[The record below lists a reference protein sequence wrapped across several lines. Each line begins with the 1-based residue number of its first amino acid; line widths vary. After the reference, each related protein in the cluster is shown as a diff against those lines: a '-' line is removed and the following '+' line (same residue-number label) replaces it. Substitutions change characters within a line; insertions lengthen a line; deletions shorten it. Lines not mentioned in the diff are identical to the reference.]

1 MRSLSIVGLVLLT
14 SACAVDATGT
24 DDETS
29 TTTQY
34 MNAGDFDGGFY
45 DIRSKLDGAFA
56 ASNQA
61 GLTSLGLDC
70 SVTSK
75 IGNLHDCV
83 WTFAGEAHTVDPMTA
98 AISTS
103 QPWYECHVSPKTTLA
118 KFDAQMSAS
127 TDPLHETLPGT
138 TTTFDDVLADC
149 FAHPKDET
157 GIVITTNINPT
168 YVEATDYYKSDAYKA
183 QWAKATAALKQ
194 GFDWVCGD
202 TFCGGD
208 YGNMQSLAFVCSVTR
223 SSGNIKECAWLFT
236 GSYAMPTKTGA
247 MPVNEKSWRCE
258 VPVKGTVSQLM
269 GVVNATSTTDVL
281 HRPLPN
287 GTATAYDALLNC
299 L

>member
-1 MRSLSIVGLVLLT
+1 MVLLT

-56 ASNQA
+56 ASNQS

-127 TDPLHETLPGT
+127 TDPLHETLAGT

-149 FAHPKDET
+149 FTHPKDET

-168 YVEATDYYKSDAYKA
+168 YVEA
-183 QWAKATAALKQ
+183 
-194 GFDWVCGD
+194 
-202 TFCGGD
+202 
-208 YGNMQSLAFVCSVTR
+208 
-223 SSGNIKECAWLFT
+223 
-236 GSYAMPTKTGA
+236 
-247 MPVNEKSWRCE
+247 
-258 VPVKGTVSQLM
+258 
-269 GVVNATSTTDVL
+269 
-281 HRPLPN
+281 
-287 GTATAYDALLNC
+287 
-299 L
+299 